1 MHANDLC
8 WPLFSLRAC
17 CFGALNH
24 ILAVRCGLLD
34 AASGCVFSDFYSVQ
48 WGMSVFLD
56 FFNASRYCTRAP
68 PPLSRTNAQDVH
80 SIKLRKTNTNYSQFV
95 TVSIPHSSHLQ
106 ASILLLLLVSVWFS
120 LVSNFMFV
128 MLFLHVLCIP
138 TYSIKLQ
145 NRAVISNSK

>member
-8 WPLFSLRAC
+8 WPLFSLRAR

-80 SIKLRKTNTNYSQFV
+80 SIKLRKTNTNYSICHSFH
-95 TVSIPHSSHLQ
+95 SPLIPFAGKHFITSPCFRVIFSCLKPHVCHVVP
-106 ASILLLLLVSVWFS
+106 SCFMYSYLL
-120 LVSNFMFV
+120 
-128 MLFLHVLCIP
+128 H
-138 TYSIKLQ
+138 
-145 NRAVISNSK
+145 